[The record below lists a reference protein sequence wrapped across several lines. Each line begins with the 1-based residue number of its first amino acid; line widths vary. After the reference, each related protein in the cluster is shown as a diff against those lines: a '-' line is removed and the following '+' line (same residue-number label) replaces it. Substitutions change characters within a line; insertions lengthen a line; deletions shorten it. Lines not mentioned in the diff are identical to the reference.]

1 MSIYAK
7 TIIGVFGV
15 ALSALWLLE
24 TNPFGFSDRAAEI
37 ANLMVLLGSL
47 ASLALLDHW
56 GITNL
61 VLKYTGIRWLWSEVT
76 WLAETDRIRDQL
88 RKEQGYHHDTYLHLA
103 ECRQTITNQAT
114 HIGELEQQIRA
125 LNDVCDLRL
134 QRFQNMEEQCNR
146 WRNEAINAKEELTA
160 AKRLAAYYK
169 GDANK
174 HRRMLKKPALKD
186 AKKPKVAA

>member
-7 TIIGVFGV
+7 TIIGVFAV

-37 ANLMVLLGSL
+37 ANLMFLLGTL
-47 ASLALLDHW
+47 AALALLDHW
-56 GITNL
+56 GITHL
-61 VLKYTGIRWLWSEVT
+61 VLKYTGIRWLWAEVT
-76 WLAETDRIRDQL
+76 WLAETDRLRGEL
-88 RKEQGYHHDTYLHLA
+88 RKEQGYHKVTIRHLS
-103 ECRQTITNQAT
+103 ECRQTITNHAT
-114 HIGELEQQIRA
+114 HRAELEQKIRA
-125 LNDVCDLRL
+125 LNDVADLRL